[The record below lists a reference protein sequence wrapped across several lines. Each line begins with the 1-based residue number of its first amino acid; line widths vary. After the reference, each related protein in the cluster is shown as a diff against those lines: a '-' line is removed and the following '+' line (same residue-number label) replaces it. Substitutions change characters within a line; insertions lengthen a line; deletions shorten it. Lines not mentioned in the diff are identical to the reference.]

1 MGKIRL
7 FDSLPLQQGN
17 RPLEPNICCLPKT
30 SHSLDICLFISIFVS
45 HCTSLHK
52 AFFFHLCS
60 LHGVHRQVNSQILK
74 QTLPYF
80 RTSLTCT
87 FDPNSLTS
95 FRNLLSTHPL
105 DVLSISSPPRIT
117 FHFYTSLIHL

>member
-1 MGKIRL
+1 
-7 FDSLPLQQGN
+7 
-17 RPLEPNICCLPKT
+17 
-30 SHSLDICLFISIFVS
+30 
-45 HCTSLHK
+45 
-52 AFFFHLCS
+52 

-74 QTLPYF
+74 QTLPHF
-80 RTSLTCT
+80 HTSLTCT